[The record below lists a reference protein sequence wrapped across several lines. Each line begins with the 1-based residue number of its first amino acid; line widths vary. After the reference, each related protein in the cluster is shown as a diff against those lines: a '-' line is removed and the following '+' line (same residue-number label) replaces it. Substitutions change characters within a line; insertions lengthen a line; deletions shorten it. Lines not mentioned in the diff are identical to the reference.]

1 MNNILDFRKNYSQL
15 LTKLGYCTIAMIGFL
30 TPAQAQKLAT
40 IEVSAS
46 KAIEGAD
53 AAVRV
58 NLDEITFLPV
68 SEISLFETTGGKRVA
83 IDCQIE
89 NRGNRSIYWIMNQT
103 VGQPQKRTFDLF
115 KAIPAKPR
123 MQMDALTDDGAL
135 TIRAGSKDLL
145 RYNYKTVYPPD
156 GVDTVFKRSGFI
168 HPLWSPHGQELTR
181 INAPDH
187 YHHFGLWNPWTHVYF
202 EGDTVDFWNLKSR
215 LGTVRFAG
223 FVSVSKGPVYADYQ
237 TLHEHVVFKK
247 NGTEKVA
254 MNELQTVRVYQPKN
268 EDYYIADI
276 TIQLNCAS
284 DSPVTL
290 EEYRYGG
297 LGWRATEKW
306 NKDNSETITSE
317 GLARKEADG
326 SKARWVIVQ
335 GNMGTEYA
343 GAVMMSYPANYNHP
357 EPLRIWPE
365 NTNQRGDVFANF
377 SPTKNKDWPLIPGQD
392 YVLKYRLLVFNGKY
406 SKEKAEAAWQAFAYS
421 PEVKITKIIN
431 VK

>member
-1 MNNILDFRKNYSQL
+1 MYNIFDFRKVYPQL
-15 LTKLGYCTIAMIGFL
+15 LTRAGYFIIAMICII
-30 TPAQAQKLAT
+30 TSAHAQKLAT
-40 IEVSAS
+40 IEISPAKQSA
-46 KAIEGAD
+46 GAD
-53 AAVRV
+53 VAVRID
-58 NLDEITFLPV
+58 LDEITFLPDSV
-68 SEISLFETTGGKRVA
+68 FSLFEITGGKRVA
-83 IDCQIE
+83 VDYQIE
-89 NRGNRSIYWIMNQT
+89 NRGNRNIYWIMSQT
-103 VGQPQKRTFDLF
+103 GGQPQKRIFELT
-115 KAIPAKPR
+115 KEVPAEPR
-123 MQMDALTDDGAL
+123 TQMAASAQDGAL
-135 TIRAGSKDLL
+135 TIRTGSKNLL
-145 RYNYKTVYPPD
+145 RYNYKTVYPPL
-156 GVDTVFKRSGFI
+156 GVDTAFKRSGFI
-168 HPLWSPHGQELTR
+168 HPLWSPAGQELTR

-202 EGDTVDFWNLKSR
+202 EGDTVDFWNLKSK

-317 GLARKEADG
+317 GMNRKDADG

-365 NTNQRGDVFANF
+365 TANNRGDVFANF
-377 SPTKNKDWPLIPGQD
+377 SPTKNKDWPLIPGKD
-392 YVLKYRLLVFNGKY
+392 YVLRYRFLVFNGKY

-421 PEVKITKIIN
+421 PEVKITKAIK